1 MTNIAAQLIVESA
14 KLSLKM
20 VELLEEIWTDTR

>member
-1 MTNIAAQLIVESA
+1 MTNKAAQLIVESA